1 MKRIIRCVVL
11 YYEKGKSGK
20 DYVEKE
26 NYRLFVDDNITKL
39 SDLEAAVR

>member
-26 NYRLFVDDNITKL
+26 NYRFFVDDNKL